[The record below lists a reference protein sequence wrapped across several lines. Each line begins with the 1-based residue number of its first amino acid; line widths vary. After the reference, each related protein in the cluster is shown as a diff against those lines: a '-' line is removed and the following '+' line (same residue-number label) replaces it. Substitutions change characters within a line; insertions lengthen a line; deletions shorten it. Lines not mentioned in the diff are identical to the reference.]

1 MSKFARIDQQAV
13 QAMRER
19 EDAEFVRRRPRSQEL
34 LEQGRGSMPNGIPMS
49 WMRGLYKHPTIFV
62 TQGEGAYFEDVDG
75 HRYLD
80 MNQTDLAAFLG
91 FAPPPVV
98 EALSSQAARG
108 PAFLLPTEDGT
119 AACEE
124 LARRFGLP
132 FWQFTGSASTANAE
146 VIRLARVSTGR
157 EKVLMF
163 EGKYHGD
170 VEDTLVEDDGDGARA
185 SALGIASDVAERGA
199 TVPLNDLAAL
209 EAALAPG
216 DVACV
221 LAEPMLTNV
230 NLVFPDPGFWKEAR
244 SIIHAAGSLLII
256 DEAHTHSFAFGGLT
270 RKWEIEPDIVSV
282 GKGFGTGVPFAVYGL
297 SEPLCRLMEKISRP
311 PSPAEPDKIALAC
324 GGTTYASALVLATAR
339 AALEQCLTVE
349 EYDRVEG
356 LGNALG
362 DGLEAIFARHE
373 LDWRAPR
380 IGGRSGW
387 VLGPEIPRTAA
398 ESIESMD
405 IFFADTRRVFM
416 ANRGVWEALDTAGP
430 ACSFAHGEAEVARYL
445 EVAEEF
451 VEAVTI
457 PA

>member
-1 MSKFARIDQQAV
+1 MEMV
-13 QAMRER
+13 ER
-19 EDAEFVRRRPRSQEL
+19 GRS
-34 LEQGRGSMPNGIPMS
+34 SMPNGIPMS
-49 WMRGLYKHPTIFV
+49 WMGGLYKHPTIFV
-62 TQGEGAYFEDVDG
+62 TEGDGAYFEDVDG

-80 MNQTDLAAFLG
+80 MNQTDLATFLG
-91 FAPPPVV
+91 FAPAPIV
-98 EALSSQAARG
+98 EALSAQAARG

-124 LARRFGLP
+124 LARRVGMP
-132 FWQFTGSASTANAE
+132 FWQFTGSSSTANAE

-157 EKVLMF
+157 ERVLMF
-163 EGKYHGD
+163 DGKYHGD
-170 VEDTLVEDDGDGARA
+170 VEDTLVENDGEGSRA
-185 SALGIASDVAERGA
+185 GALGLASDVGQRGA

-209 EAALAPG
+209 ESALAPG
-216 DVACV
+216 DIACV

-270 RKWEIEPDIVSV
+270 RAWEIEPDIVTV
-282 GKGFGTGVPFAVYGL
+282 GKGLGTGVPFAAYGL
-297 SEPLCRLMEKISRP
+297 SEPLGRLMERISRP
-311 PSPAEPDKIALAC
+311 PSPAEPEKMALAC
-324 GGTTYASALVLATAR
+324 GGTTYASALVLAAAR

-349 EYDRVEG
+349 AYDRVEG

-362 DGLEAIFARHE
+362 DGLEAIFSRHR

-380 IGGRSGW
+380 VGGRSGW
-387 VLGPEIPRTAA
+387 VLGPELPRTAA
-398 ESIESMD
+398 ESIDSMD
-405 IFFADTRRVFM
+405 IYFSDTRRVFM
-416 ANRGVWEALDTAGP
+416 ANRGIWEALDTAGP

-451 VEAVTI
+451 VAAVI
-457 PA
+457 APA